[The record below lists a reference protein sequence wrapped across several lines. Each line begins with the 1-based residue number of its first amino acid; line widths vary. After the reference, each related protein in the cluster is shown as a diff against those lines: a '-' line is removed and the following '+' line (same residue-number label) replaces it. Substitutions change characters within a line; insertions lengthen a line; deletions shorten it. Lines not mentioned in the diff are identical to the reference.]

1 MEFKPTAMKSKFNRF
16 IILLLTVTAMVS
28 CEKSVPPGAVL
39 QDGNNPEASDLHGAK
54 SDFVQTGDITIHPVQ
69 ATLVSLPNE
78 NFVADGQDYY
88 CYLLKLEKV
97 YPADVIHSKSGEPL
111 QAMTMDL
118 SYSLNFKLYTTQQNG
133 PDDEEFAVE
142 FLDDLELYYR
152 SMAPEAAI
160 SRRTNG
166 FLQGDITLDSRLDA
180 DEYKQYLGSQ
190 VRLKSGTL
198 HLKKIGND
206 YQVSF
211 SGTTETGQVVS
222 SVFNKRMSYQVDE
235 RREIQDYI
243 TSAAEVPENYIFK
256 GGRYY
261 RLDAGR
267 YQVYAPAGYQDKML
281 QTIQVMNFRDYYRY
295 ENSSPVSDIYEGI
308 FLPHWKSNAIV
319 LQFQMTSVLHFQP
332 GTYTVAPS
340 DGILT
345 IGYGPGA
352 TSNVALSDFPDNTKL
367 IGYYHTS
374 TYLPNTFTL
383 DEDPGYMQSQIAL
396 KSGQF
401 KLSKDGAALEIS
413 GRFTDAQGGEAEVKF
428 KAYPSGQ
435 H

>member
-1 MEFKPTAMKSKFNRF
+1 MESKFKLF
-16 IILLLTVTAMVS
+16 CIILLVMTSMVS
-28 CEKSVPPGAVL
+28 CDNTGPLTAPSQEETDMELPDQNL
-39 QDGNNPEASDLHGAK
+39 IK
-54 SDFVQTGDITIHPVQ
+54 SDFVQLGDVTIYPLQ
-69 ATLVSLPNE
+69 ATLTNLVNE
-78 NFVADGQDYY
+78 NFSEDGRDFY
-88 CYLLKLEKV
+88 CYLLTLAKI
-97 YPADVIHSKSGEPL
+97 YPSDVLFSKAGEPIN
-111 QAMTMDL
+111 AMTMDL
-118 SYSLNFKLYTTQQNG
+118 AYSLNFKFFTTRKNG

-142 FLDDLELYYR
+142 FLDDMELYYR
-152 SMAPEAAI
+152 NMAKDAAI
-160 SRRTNG
+160 GGRTNG

-180 DEYKQYLGSQ
+180 DEYRQYLGSQ

-198 HLKKIGND
+198 HLKKTGND

-211 SGTTETGQVVS
+211 SGTTETGQEVNS
-222 SVFNKRMSYQVDE
+222 RFNKNMSYQVDE

-243 TSAAEVPENYIFK
+243 TSAADVPENYIFK

-261 RLDAGR
+261 RLEAGR

-308 FLPHWKSNAIV
+308 FLPYWKSNAIV

-332 GTYTVAPS
+332 GTYAVAPS

-352 TSNVALSDFPDNTKL
+352 TSNVAVSDFPDNTKL

-401 KLSKDGAALEIS
+401 TLNKDGAALEIS